1 MRWSWQLLIGSSLLA
16 IGCQPAPPSVVPPA
30 ASTAESAKDAVESKE
45 QDIAPLPEKGA
56 DSSSDATPPAVEAIP
71 AAAKVLLGS
80 PELTSGIPGTGP
92 LTLEQIKTWL
102 TEDANHAPLEVEL
115 PFGLAAGKSAIFIPE
130 DNQLTRA
137 KIELGRQLYF
147 DRRLCADGTVSCAD
161 CHHPDEGYA
170 KHTQFG
176 VGIGGQ
182 TGNRNSPTSYNR
194 ILSKAQFWD
203 GRADSL
209 EAQAVGPIANPIE
222 MGNTH
227 EAAVDTV
234 SKIAGYKLQFEKIF
248 PDGVTIENIGRAI
261 ASFERV
267 LVSGPAPFDYYEPV
281 RLLEKQYAEDL
292 ADLESLKNDDPSL
305 YEEYMAVL
313 KPSQDHPMSESAKR
327 GRDIFFSTK
336 GGCTA
341 CHVGPNL
348 TDEKYHNLGIGM
360 DKPEPDLGRYVVTKN
375 EADRGAFKTPT
386 IRNVEQTAPYM
397 HDGSLK
403 TLEEVVEWYDKGGH
417 PNPNLSKDVRK
428 LNLTAQEK
436 ADLVEFM
443 KACTGEFSPVEAERL
458 PLD

>member
-1 MRWSWQLLIGSSLLA
+1 
-16 IGCQPAPPSVVPPA
+16 
-30 ASTAESAKDAVESKE
+30 
-45 QDIAPLPEKGA
+45 
-56 DSSSDATPPAVEAIP
+56 
-71 AAAKVLLGS
+71 
-80 PELTSGIPGTGP
+80 
-92 LTLEQIKTWL
+92 
-102 TEDANHAPLEVEL
+102 
-115 PFGLAAGKSAIFIPE
+115 
-130 DNQLTRA
+130 
-137 KIELGRQLYF
+137 
-147 DRRLCADGTVSCAD
+147 
-161 CHHPDEGYA
+161 
-170 KHTQFG
+170 
-176 VGIGGQ
+176 
-182 TGNRNSPTSYNR
+182 
-194 ILSKAQFWD
+194 
-203 GRADSL
+203 
-209 EAQAVGPIANPIE
+209 
-222 MGNTH
+222 
-227 EAAVDTV
+227 
-234 SKIAGYKLQFEKIF
+234 
-248 PDGVTIENIGRAI
+248 
-261 ASFERV
+261 V

-313 KPSQDHPMSESAKR
+313 KPSQEHPMSESAKR

-348 TDEKYHNLGIGM
+348 TDEEYHNLGIGM
-360 DKPEPDLGRYVVTKN
+360 DKSEPDLGRYVVTKN

-417 PNPNLSKDVRK
+417 PNPNLSKDIRK

-443 KACTGEFSPVEAERL
+443 KACTGEFAQVEAERL